1 MKKRKDGYYEKVY
14 VYELNGEKKKKH
26 FYYKDEFDLV
36 EKVKAFEA
44 ELEEAKKIYFCRVAY
59 DWQEE
64 HYNEIEPGTQIS
76 YSAAFKRA
84 TEAFEGKEIRD
95 ISPYRHKAYF
105 RPYGKRA
112 VFRSIRP
119 GTANCSE
126 SHFQVCNSERIYR
139 LQPSVRRICPAQSAK
154 IKKRYSVRFRN

>member
-76 YSAAFKRA
+76 YSAPLKEQQKHLRA
-84 TEAFEGKEIRD
+84 
-95 ISPYRHKAYF
+95 
-105 RPYGKRA
+105 
-112 VFRSIRP
+112 
-119 GTANCSE
+119 
-126 SHFQVCNSERIYR
+126 
-139 LQPSVRRICPAQSAK
+139 
-154 IKKRYSVRFRN
+154 KK